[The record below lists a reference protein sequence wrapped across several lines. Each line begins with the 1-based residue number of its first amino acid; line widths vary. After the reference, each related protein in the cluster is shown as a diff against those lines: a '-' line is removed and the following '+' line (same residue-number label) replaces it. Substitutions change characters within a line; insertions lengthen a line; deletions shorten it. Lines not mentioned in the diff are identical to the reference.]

1 MKTRATT
8 KEFRLG
14 SIMKRR
20 NFIHKILTLATVS
33 KSSGGILFT
42 QAEKTQMIKTRT
54 NNPDLKTILDTWE
67 GTPVDQDGRFMN
79 HEFPF
84 IHKFGT
90 VFKWMTTKN
99 PQKQFKKED
108 TWQLEVIK
116 NDAFLT
122 ETKDMIVWLGH
133 ATFFIRLNGKQILID
148 PVLGKIPA
156 TKRHSEL
163 PISPEKLQNLDYIL
177 VSHAHYDHCDK
188 DSLKLLQSQNPKA
201 IFLTG
206 LKMKTLLRKWIPN
219 NEIQEAGWYQQYQ
232 TKDNLSIYFLPSRH
246 WSNRSLGDANE
257 RLWGAFVLKS
267 KDKTIYFGGD
277 SGYGSHFKEV
287 ATLFPNIDVAMI
299 GAGAYSPRWFMSP
312 NHQDPEHAVQA
323 FNETNA
329 KVMVPFHYGTFDQAD
344 EPLSEPE
351 QILKQLEKE
360 GKINQSLKI
369 LKVGEQLLV

>member
-1 MKTRATT
+1 
-8 KEFRLG
+8 
-14 SIMKRR
+14 MKRR
-20 NFIHKILTLATVS
+20 KFIHKIFTLATMS
-33 KSSGGILFT
+33 KSGGGILFT
-42 QAEKTQMIKTRT
+42 QVEKKQVMKTRT

-67 GTPVDQDGRFMN
+67 GTPIDDEGRYMN

-84 IHKFGT
+84 LPTFGS

-108 TWQLEVIK
+108 TWRLPVIK
-116 NDAFLT
+116 DDAFLKDT
-122 ETKDMIVWLGH
+122 QDMIVWLGH
-133 ATFFIRLNGKQILID
+133 ASFFIRLNGKQILID

-163 PISPEKLQNLDYIL
+163 PISPEKLTKIDYIL

-188 DSLKLLQSQNPKA
+188 SSLKLLQSQNPKA
-201 IFLTG
+201 IVLTG
-206 LKMKTLLRKWIPN
+206 LRMTSLLSKWIPN

-232 TKDNLSIYFLPSRH
+232 TYDDLAFYFLPSRH
-246 WSNRSLGDANE
+246 WSNRSLGDANK
-257 RLWGAFVLKS
+257 RLWGAFVIKS
-267 KDKTIYFGGD
+267 GNKTIYFGGD

-323 FNETNA
+323 FNETQA

-351 QILKQLEKE
+351 KILTQLESE
-360 GKINQSLKI
+360 GQINQTLKI
-369 LKVGEQLLV
+369 LKVGEVLPV